1 MNPKFLISNAW
12 LKQCLHRILPAIAVC
27 SMVWAEAAQAAPGD
41 LVITEIQSDGAV
53 DFWELTN
60 VSASSIDLSNYK
72 WTDNARSATGAIAIP
87 LGTSIAAGES
97 VIFTG
102 QAAATYRTFWGI
114 ASTVQ
119 VITGTGVPGLGSADA
134 ITLYDASNTEVCY
147 LSYAANGFTRSNGSA
162 AAGGHAGI
170 SAGGATAQALIW
182 DSSFGTTTPRYTFA
196 DGTTKG
202 TFAGTTTTN
211 KGSPGYSGFGASA
224 PAVVLSVIVTP
235 STFSESASNPAG
247 AGTVTRTGATTSAL
261 VVNLS
266 SSDVTEATVPASVTI
281 PIGSASASFDVT
293 AVNDSFPDGN
303 KTSTITASAA
313 DATAGTTVVTVN
325 DDGDVYVQ
333 TLMLTEVLSQQA
345 AVGVSD
351 FWELTNI
358 SAVTKDISGYSWHD
372 NARSGAAAAAY
383 KLPSGS
389 SIAAGESVIFTTMT
403 PAAFRSW
410 WGIANSVQVFQT
422 VGAPGLGQNDGVSF
436 FDSEGNELFFFNYA
450 LAGFTKADGSSSTG
464 GHSGPSAG
472 ASTETQSAMWV
483 PASGTTTPRYTFA
496 TVNYE
501 GAFASAASALD
512 IGSPGISVGP
522 PTVNI
527 GSATLNEG
535 NSGTSTLSL
544 VVTRSDTATA
554 FTIDYAVTGGTA
566 TSGTD
571 FATLASGTLTFAA
584 AGSATQNID
593 ITVNGDTASEP
604 DETIILTLSNVV
616 NTTGATVIQ
625 NATGTGTLTN
635 DDIVPASIATHPVGS
650 TIATGYTA
658 TLSVSTAGFPVPTM
672 QWYQGN
678 SGDTSTPVGTNSSNF
693 TTPALTTTTSYWVR
707 ASNSGGT
714 ADSNAATV
722 TVTTGPTSVNLA
734 NYVRI
739 GRHNLPEPTRT
750 ALPLGT
756 PVHNF
761 LCQEASAVTYNWDT
775 DTLFITGD
783 GGRAITQV
791 SKTGQLIDTMTLAL
805 GSSPQGTDFYDPEGL
820 TYIGGGQ
827 FVMSEERDRQLVKF
841 TYAAG
846 TTLSRS
852 GAQTVKIGT
861 FVDNTGTEGLSWDP
875 QTGGFICLKELTP
888 IGIFQT
894 GVDFAAGTATN
905 GSPTTVNSTNLFD
918 PALLGMTDTADIFAL
933 SNLSSTN
940 GQPQAGNLIV
950 LGQED
955 ARIVNVDRSG
965 VITSTL
971 NISGDP
977 GNPLTPAGQQH
988 EGVTMDRAGILYVV
1002 NENGG
1007 GSIDYPQLWVYAPA
1021 TQPNAAPTAVV
1032 VDNATTTL
1040 PENSSTASRVKL
1052 GDIIVTDDGLGT
1064 NTLSLSGA
1072 DAASFELTG
1081 TEFYL
1086 KAGVALDFE
1095 TKTSYAVTVNA
1106 EDATVGSTPDVSV
1119 NFTLTV
1125 GNVEPEA
1132 PPAPVII
1139 ISEVAP
1145 WASSNSAVLA
1155 DWFEITNVTS
1165 NTINIAGWKIDDNSA
1180 IFGSAA
1186 TLNGVTTLAA
1196 GESAIFI
1203 ETTDLP
1209 AKDTL
1214 FRSTWAL
1221 AASPTGPQIG
1231 SYTGSGG
1238 LGSGGDAV
1246 NIYNAAGVLMAS
1258 VTFGASDAVSPFQ
1271 TFDNTRGLNATTIS
1285 HLSLVGT
1292 HGAIASSD
1300 AAEVGSPGFA
1310 APGVL
1315 RITEV
1320 AAWGSGNGNYLA
1332 DWFEVTN
1339 TGARA
1344 VDITGW
1350 KIDDSSESPAAALS
1364 LTGITSIAPGE
1375 SVIFLETATP
1385 LTTLATFRSTWF
1397 STTPP
1402 PALQVGSYTGTGA
1415 GLSTGGDAVVLY
1427 DGNNVRQAKVFFA
1440 GSPLATPFATFD
1452 NSVGADN
1459 VSLATLSVV
1468 GTNGAF
1474 VALTDADE
1482 IGSPGIR
1489 NQPPVLASSLPSQSA
1504 TKGAAFSYVVPL
1516 NTFAD
1521 PESQPLT
1528 YSATLSDNSPLP
1540 AWLSFTAGTRTLAGT
1555 PTAVDLGN
1563 VVVKVSATDG
1573 GLASSTTLIIQVAPA
1588 FGSAY
1593 FPQSVASG
1601 DPRSSSVILW
1611 TRLMDGETAVNRTV
1625 TLHMSTTGTLANV
1638 GTTAALGG
1646 TNVWTGGALTAQ
1658 SAHDGVVKAKVTG
1671 LSADTTY
1678 YYQFSYNGQRSPI
1691 GRTKTAPA
1699 AGSTRTVKYAAINCN
1714 DFVGRYF
1721 NVLRQLAEREQNSI
1735 DFVLNLGDYVYE
1747 TTGDPS
1753 FQTSSPER
1761 AMVFS
1766 NPAEAINLGSG
1777 NYAAQSVG
1785 NYRDVYKTIRQDA
1798 QLQRVHELFPMISI
1812 WDDHE
1817 FSDDNWKDNATY
1829 FDGKVNEQQ
1838 TSRKRNGEQAWM
1850 EFLPTERGIAA
1861 TGAGLEID
1869 STDLYPNTVIYDAFN
1884 FGTNLDL
1891 ILTDIRTNR
1900 ADHLIPEDA
1909 IPSGIPMTE
1918 ANVIATLAAANGLD
1932 VPTFT
1937 AAVWPSIRS
1946 NFAQYVNI
1954 DDSAYAAVKGVYK
1967 AIMAASANTA
1977 LAALPAGQTAI
1988 TTGAAYADAQ
1998 VVGLQDANFI
2008 NQAFVAAGQT
2018 APFDAAALA
2027 AMPRGLSYYLLGKTS
2042 VFSDFGSRYQ
2052 VVNQTFQLFA
2062 GYTYQAFIASSGAIG
2077 RDQAF
2082 YNSAQQTFLATAL
2095 ANSTAAGNKWRVVA
2109 SSTPYTP
2116 IKLELGD
2123 LPTGVTLPNQGTI
2136 GALTIP
2142 ASLPAQFLVEFLL
2155 NADEPAGFPQFRQG
2169 MIDLFAQHDA
2179 IIVSGDIH
2187 AELIGRNNATNGQ
2200 KVVDFTV
2207 PSAASSEFRGAVS
2220 GAFSTVE
2227 ALMTPSVQQATG
2239 QTGPFAFDA
2248 TQKQAVINATD
2259 AIIKHNTP
2267 EMFQADTAAHGYT
2280 VFTAGPSA
2288 FNADYQ
2294 KINVSEI
2301 DDNLYALSPSAL
2313 NAKFSTQSFAVSKT
2327 GAGASTDLA
2336 ISEVDYT
2343 LQVLH
2348 YYGESGLLGIQ
2359 TAPIMGAM
2367 IDRFDD
2373 QYANTVVIGEGDSF
2387 IPGPWLVAGA
2397 DPAFN
2402 SLLHTTAQVY
2412 SGNNGALGVA
2422 GTFNATATAT
2432 TAVPFARADIA
2443 IMNAFGTTVSALG
2456 NHEFDLGSPVLASAI
2471 YPATT
2476 TGTSAVGN
2484 WVGAK
2489 FPHITANLDFSAD
2502 SSLRGRADISLGGV
2516 AGAANNAPNVNAI
2529 TAGTIAN
2536 LEVTSVNMQAKI
2548 APYAIKTINGQRIG
2562 FVGATTFDLLS
2573 KSSPNGTVPKDD
2585 ANAATSDLQEVAAYL
2600 QGAVNSLQ
2608 ALGVTKIIQVD
2619 QLDTLQRNKD
2629 LAPLVSGIDI
2639 VIAGGG
2645 HERMGDATDTA
2656 VGFNGHDADFIAD
2669 AYPIVATGADGRPV
2683 LIVTTD
2689 TEYTYL
2695 GRLVADFDADGTLI
2709 VPNLNPVI
2717 NGAYA
2722 STEANLQAAYATA
2735 NSAASII
2742 ASSTMGSQ
2750 VKTIVDAINTVVVAK
2765 DSNVYGYT
2773 NVYLEGDRVFG
2784 RTQEVNLGNITADA
2798 NAWKARSALSL
2809 GLGDAVFSL
2818 KNGGGIRASLGS
2830 VLAGGTKVPP
2840 VANVITGKPAKGIS
2854 QLDIENALRFDNKL
2868 MVFDVTPQG
2877 LLNILNYAAGLSSGP
2892 TVQSGGYAQVGNIR
2906 FSYNTTALPNGSRV
2920 RSAALVNEA
2929 GQITARIVENGV
2941 VLAGAPSTIKC
2952 VALSFTANG
2961 GDNYPIKYLNP
2972 PTNTTVNT
2980 ETSNFRLLL
2989 TNGGLSDPIARNLD
3003 FTAASTY
3010 TSLGITAADVLGEQ
3024 KAFQDFLAARHPN
3037 LATAYNIADTSVA
3050 QDTRVQQLAVRTDTV
3065 LSGPATFAAW
3075 LAQNG
3080 FSGSAGGDTDNDGI
3094 PDSLEYFFNASP
3106 NGGADRD
3113 NLPTVVLNGGD
3124 LEFRFTYL
3132 NSTIFPAYLQC
3143 SEDLVN
3149 WVNATAGV
3157 DYEVITETVNGA
3169 ETSVRFRI
3177 FSSPV
3182 PTQQGPF
3189 TYLAPFTADVD
3200 RGVIDKLTI
3209 TNHGMVGAGRL
3220 SGDSYDSF
3228 GETMGAASGLSIT
3241 DWSYNSVTGQFNGT
3255 FNVLPDRGYNS
3266 GTIFSNYA
3274 ARVHQT
3280 PFTFTPY
3287 YGAGPVAQTQIVPA
3301 YASTTKFT
3309 YLDGATTKFTT
3320 GLNATAVTSIMGQIV
3335 GTTAAANGPG
3345 GATENL
3351 ISFDAEAIH
3360 VFPDGSGFVSDE
3372 YGTYIARFNS
3382 AKQFTRIIQLP
3393 LAAQPHRPADTL
3405 NFDSATAPTN
3415 GRRNNQGLE
3424 GMAVSPN
3431 NSRLFALM
3439 QSALVQDGGA
3449 AQTRFNTRLFV
3460 YDIAGANLENP
3471 VLIGEYVVQLP
3482 RYDLNGNSSGLDA
3495 TAAQSEIVALSNTQL
3510 LMLPRDGNG
3519 LGKGTTDPIVTKTV
3533 DLVDFSTATN
3543 VLGLYDARGN
3553 QISPTGALR
3562 VGITPARSTV
3572 VVNLLSSA
3580 DLGKF
3585 GFNTNTA
3592 SPNSFTVNEKAEG
3605 MALVPDTSTA
3615 SSEDYFLFVANDN
3628 DFQSSD
3634 VRMVDA
3640 TGNLVSYGDARDRGI
3655 VNDAVFTAWRITI
3668 TPNNRKFFRLDLDTT
3683 P

>member
-1 MNPKFLISNAW
+1 MNTGNPVFVDEYSADGTLVQSIALPTTVSGANKRLVSSGTASSEGLLTRSADGQYLILTGYDVTPPAASSLSSTTSAAVNRVIGRVNAAGTVDTSTALTDYASATNPRCAVSLDGSKFWLSGGNGGVRLATLGATTSTDVSTTVTNLRQLGIEGGQLFVTTSSGTAVRLGTVGTGLPETTGQTITNLTGIPTTGSPYAFFFADLDVGVAGLDTVYIADDINTTGIGGVRKFSLVGSTWTANGIAGAFGDAYRGLTGSVNAGTVT
-12 LKQCLHRILPAIAVC
+12 LYATRKGGFVATGGGELVSIVDATGYNATITATPTLLAT
-27 SMVWAEAAQAAPGD
+27 AATNTAFRGVVFAPAAPVTTPTVTIAATDASAAELGTDTGTFRITRTGD
-41 LVITEIQSDGAV
+41 TTNALSVSYTLTTGAGQAVAADYTPALTGTATIAATQSFVDVTITPVDDFVLEGGETVALTLTDTVDYDLGATTTASITITDDETNIDLSRYVRVGRYDLPEPTRTTPPSGNLLGQEASGVAYNWDTDTLFIVGDGGTSVTEVTKAGALVSSMTLSGNGNDFLDTEGITYIGGGQFVLTEERVRQAVKFTYVAGGTLTNATAERVKLGTTIGNIGLEGLSYDPQTSGFLFAKESDPQGLFQTTIDFTAGTASNGSAATVNSTNLFTPALASLNDMSDVYAFSNLAAMTGQAQSGNLLILSQESGLIRHVDRSGNIQSTLTLVADAGNPLTIQNQTHEGVTMDREGRIYVVSENGGGDIDHPQLWVFAPAAVVNTAPTAIVLSTASTTIPENTSTAAAVKMANFTVTDADGVGVNSFSVSGTDAADFQVIGTALYLKAGTVMNGTTKPTYSVTVNVDDTSVGTTPDASANFTLTVTPVMSGSSAIRITEVAPWSSTLANSAVGA
-53 DFWELTN
+53 DWFELTN
-60 VSASSIDLSNYK
+60 TGTTALDITGWKMNDSAASFG
-72 WTDNARSATGAIAIP
+72 SAGP
-87 LGTSIAAGES
+87 LNGITSIAAGES
-97 VIFTG
+97 VIFVDG
-102 QAAATYRTFWGI
+102 
-114 ASTVQ
+114 STKPSVF
-119 VITGTGVPGLGSADA
+119 TAHWFGSN
-134 ITLYDASNTEVCY
+134 I
-147 LSYAANGFTRSNGSA
+147 
-162 AAGGHAGI
+162 
-170 SAGGATAQALIW
+170 
-182 DSSFGTTTPRYTFA
+182 P
-196 DGTTKG
+196 
-202 TFAGTTTTN
+202 
-211 KGSPGYSGFGASA
+211 SGF
-224 PAVVLSVIVTP
+224 
-235 STFSESASNPAG
+235 
-247 AGTVTRTGATTSAL
+247 
-261 VVNLS
+261 
-266 SSDVTEATVPASVTI
+266 
-281 PIGSASASFDVT
+281 
-293 AVNDSFPDGN
+293 
-303 KTSTITASAA
+303 
-313 DATAGTTVVTVN
+313 
-325 DDGDVYVQ
+325 
-333 TLMLTEVLSQQA
+333 
-345 AVGVSD
+345 
-351 FWELTNI
+351 
-358 SAVTKDISGYSWHD
+358 
-372 NARSGAAAAAY
+372 
-383 KLPSGS
+383 
-389 SIAAGESVIFTTMT
+389 
-403 PAAFRSW
+403 
-410 WGIANSVQVFQT
+410 
-422 VGAPGLGQNDGVSF
+422 
-436 FDSEGNELFFFNYA
+436 
-450 LAGFTKADGSSSTG
+450 
-464 GHSGPSAG
+464 
-472 ASTETQSAMWV
+472 
-483 PASGTTTPRYTFA
+483 
-496 TVNYE
+496 
-501 GAFASAASALD
+501 
-512 IGSPGISVGP
+512 
-522 PTVNI
+522 
-527 GSATLNEG
+527 
-535 NSGTSTLSL
+535 
-544 VVTRSDTATA
+544 
-554 FTIDYAVTGGTA
+554 
-566 TSGTD
+566 
-571 FATLASGTLTFAA
+571 
-584 AGSATQNID
+584 
-593 ITVNGDTASEP
+593 
-604 DETIILTLSNVV
+604 
-616 NTTGATVIQ
+616 
-625 NATGTGTLTN
+625 
-635 DDIVPASIATHPVGS
+635 
-650 TIATGYTA
+650 
-658 TLSVSTAGFPVPTM
+658 
-672 QWYQGN
+672 
-678 SGDTSTPVGTNSSNF
+678 
-693 TTPALTTTTSYWVR
+693 
-707 ASNSGGT
+707 
-714 ADSNAATV
+714 
-722 TVTTGPTSVNLA
+722 
-734 NYVRI
+734 
-739 GRHNLPEPTRT
+739 
-750 ALPLGT
+750 
-756 PVHNF
+756 
-761 LCQEASAVTYNWDT
+761 
-775 DTLFITGD
+775 
-783 GGRAITQV
+783 
-791 SKTGQLIDTMTLAL
+791 
-805 GSSPQGTDFYDPEGL
+805 
-820 TYIGGGQ
+820 
-827 FVMSEERDRQLVKF
+827 
-841 TYAAG
+841 
-846 TTLSRS
+846 
-852 GAQTVKIGT
+852 
-861 FVDNTGTEGLSWDP
+861 
-875 QTGGFICLKELTP
+875 
-888 IGIFQT
+888 
-894 GVDFAAGTATN
+894 
-905 GSPTTVNSTNLFD
+905 
-918 PALLGMTDTADIFAL
+918 
-933 SNLSSTN
+933 
-940 GQPQAGNLIV
+940 
-950 LGQED
+950 
-955 ARIVNVDRSG
+955 
-965 VITSTL
+965 
-971 NISGDP
+971 
-977 GNPLTPAGQQH
+977 
-988 EGVTMDRAGILYVV
+988 
-1002 NENGG
+1002 
-1007 GSIDYPQLWVYAPA
+1007 
-1021 TQPNAAPTAVV
+1021 
-1032 VDNATTTL
+1032 
-1040 PENSSTASRVKL
+1040 
-1052 GDIIVTDDGLGT
+1052 
-1064 NTLSLSGA
+1064 
-1072 DAASFELTG
+1072 
-1081 TEFYL
+1081 
-1086 KAGVALDFE
+1086 
-1095 TKTSYAVTVNA
+1095 
-1106 EDATVGSTPDVSV
+1106 
-1119 NFTLTV
+1119 
-1125 GNVEPEA
+1125 
-1132 PPAPVII
+1132 
-1139 ISEVAP
+1139 
-1145 WASSNSAVLA
+1145 
-1155 DWFEITNVTS
+1155 
-1165 NTINIAGWKIDDNSA
+1165 
-1180 IFGSAA
+1180 
-1186 TLNGVTTLAA
+1186 
-1196 GESAIFI
+1196 
-1203 ETTDLP
+1203 
-1209 AKDTL
+1209 
-1214 FRSTWAL
+1214 
-1221 AASPTGPQIG
+1221 QIG
-1231 SYTGSGG
+1231 YYGG
-1238 LGSGGDAV
+1238 
-1246 NIYNAAGVLMAS
+1246 
-1258 VTFGASDAVSPFQ
+1258 P
-1271 TFDNTRGLNATTIS
+1271 
-1285 HLSLVGT
+1285 
-1292 HGAIASSD
+1292 
-1300 AAEVGSPGFA
+1300 
-1310 APGVL
+1310 
-1315 RITEV
+1315 
-1320 AAWGSGNGNYLA
+1320 
-1332 DWFEVTN
+1332 
-1339 TGARA
+1339 
-1344 VDITGW
+1344 
-1350 KIDDSSESPAAALS
+1350 
-1364 LTGITSIAPGE
+1364 
-1375 SVIFLETATP
+1375 
-1385 LTTLATFRSTWF
+1385 
-1397 STTPP
+1397 
-1402 PALQVGSYTGTGA
+1402 
-1415 GLSTGGDAVVLY
+1415 GLSTGGDSVTIY
-1427 DGNNVRQAKVFFA
+1427 DSLGTLLARVDFGV
-1440 GSPLATPFATFD
+1440 SPNAPGPFGTFD
-1452 NSVGADN
+1452 NSAGLNNATVTALGTIGQNGAFTASASTNEIGSPGTATPSTTPLVSITATDANAAEASTDSGTFRISRTGSTTLAMDVLYGISTGSGQATSDDYTPALGTTATIPAGASFVEVTITPVDDSSIEGSETLTMTLGDTGSYDVGSPASAMVTITDNDVNLPPSGVAFANTVAILSESANIAADIRVADITVTDDGN
-1459 VSLATLSVV
+1459 GTNTLSVSGTDAASFSITGTSLYLKAGTALSFATKPSYSV
-1468 GTNGAF
+1468 TVNVDDTTVGITPDLTANFNLAIAQAVAPGALVITEVHSSGSSATYAADWFELQNVGTTDLTITGWKMDDNSNGTPSTTQVALRGLTVIPAGKSAVFFEGLANGSTDATLLANFCTAWFGSSTPPSGVLIGAYGGTGVGMSGTADALNIFDAAGNRITGVAFGAATVGTTFDNKTAALGSSTLPLPIISTLSVIGTNGAF
-1474 VALTDADE
+1474 RSAGNAET
-1482 IGSPGIR
+1482 GSPGST
-1489 NQPPVLASSLPSQSA
+1489 VTSS
-1504 TKGAAFSYVVPL
+1504 
-1516 NTFAD
+1516 
-1521 PESQPLT
+1521 
-1528 YSATLSDNSPLP
+1528 
-1540 AWLSFTAGTRTLAGT
+1540 
-1555 PTAVDLGN
+1555 
-1563 VVVKVSATDG
+1563 
-1573 GLASSTTLIIQVAPA
+1573 
-1588 FGSAY
+1588 Y

-1601 DPRSSSVILW
+1601 DPRSSSVVLW
-1611 TRLMDGETAVNRTV
+1611 TRVLDGHTAANREV
-1625 TLHMSTTGTLANV
+1625 SLHISKTGTIADV

-1646 TNVWTGGALTAQ
+1646 TNVWTGGPLTGQ
-1658 SAHDGVVKAKVTG
+1658 SAHDGVLKVKVG
-1671 LSADTTY
+1671 SLSADTTY
-1678 YYQFSYNGQRSPI
+1678 YYQFTYNGQRSPV

-1777 NYAAQSVG
+1777 NYAAQSIG
-1785 NYRDVYKTIRQDA
+1785 NYRDIYKTIRQDA
-1798 QLQRVHELFPMISI
+1798 QLKRVHELFPMISI

-1838 TSRKRNGEQAWM
+1838 TNRKKNGEQAWM
-1850 EFLPTERGIAA
+1850 EFLPTERGLAA

-1918 ANVIATLAAANGLD
+1918 TNVIATLAAANGLD

-1937 AAVWPSIRS
+1937 AAVWPSIRNS
-1946 NFAQYVNI
+1946 FAQYVNI

-2082 YNSAQQTFLATAL
+2082 YNSAQQAFLATAL

-2187 AELIGRNNATNGQ
+2187 AELIGKNNASNGQ

-2313 NAKFSTQSFAVSKT
+2313 NSKFSTQSFAVSKT
-2327 GAGASTDLA
+2327 GTGASTDLA
-2336 ISEVDYT
+2336 ISEVDFT

-2422 GTFNATATAT
+2422 GTFNATATAS

-2516 AGAANNAPNVNAI
+2516 AGTANNAPNVNAI
-2529 TAGTIAN
+2529 TSGTIAN

-2562 FVGATTFDLLS
+2562 FVGASTFDLVS

-2645 HERMGDATDTA
+2645 HERMGDATDVP

-2722 STEANLQAAYATA
+2722 STEANLQTAYATA
-2735 NSAASII
+2735 NSAATII

-2765 DSNVYGYT
+2765 DRNVYGYT

-2798 NAWKARSALSL
+2798 NAWKARSALGL

-2830 VLAGGTKVPP
+2830 ILGNGAKVPP
-2840 VANVITGKPAKGIS
+2840 IANSLTDKPAKGIS

-2961 GDNYPIKYLNP
+2961 GDSYPIKYLNP

-2980 ETSNFRLLL
+2980 GTSNFRLLL

-3050 QDTRVQQLAVRTDTV
+3050 QDTRVQQLAFRTDTV

-3080 FSGSAGGDTDNDGI
+3080 FTGSAGGDTDNDGI
-3094 PDSLEYFFNASP
+3094 PDSLEYFFNANP
-3106 NGGADRD
+3106 NNSADRD

-3132 NSTIFPAYLQC
+3132 NSTVFPAYLQS

-3157 DYEVITETVNGA
+3157 DYEVITETVSGA

-3177 FSSPV
+3177 FTSPV

-3287 YGAGPVAQTQIVPA
+3287 YGAGPVAQTQIVPS
-3301 YASTTKFT
+3301 YSSTSKFT

-3320 GLNATAVTSIMGQIV
+3320 GLNATAVTSIMGQSV

-3482 RYDLNGNSSGLDA
+3482 RYDLNGNNSGLDA

-3519 LGKGTTDPIVTKTV
+3519 LGKGTTDPIVAKTV

-3543 VLGLYDARGN
+3543 VLGLYDDRGN

>member
-1 MNPKFLISNAW
+1 MAVAASA
-12 LKQCLHRILPAIAVC
+12 CILGQA
-27 SMVWAEAAQAAPGD
+27 SQAAPFTPGNVVVERIGNGSTTLSSAAFPVAVLEYNTDGSSVQTLTTEFTESNLLTDSGSATSNGYLGASGQYLAVPGYNTAVATASVAGLNTKAANILNASGAVATRVLFPTGGPSGTPPSPYSGNNFRSIVPTGVNTFYTGGTATGSPNTGGVWYYDGTAFIQVSSITGTPLTNVRNVGVFGGQLFVSSASGSFFGISKVGSGTPTTSGQTTTILIDLGASASPYGFVFFDTDGNSVLDRAYFADDRAISGTEGGLHRWDWNGSLWVKTYSRLFDTNTSALTTSNGTGIFAIRGLTGTFSGETATLYATTTEPNNNRLVRIVDSGNTPTAFTTLASSGSANYVFRGVAMAPAAPVSIPILTIAATDAAAAELGADAGTFRITRTGD
-41 LVITEIQSDGAV
+41 TTNALSVSYTLATGAGQAVSADYTPALTGTATIAATQSFVDVTVTPSDDFVLEGNETVALSLTDTVDYDLGATTTASVTITDDETNINLARYVRVGRYDLPEPTRTTPPSGNLLGQEASGVAYNWDTDTLFIVGDGGTSVTEVTKAGALVSTMTLSGNGNDFLDTEGITYIGSGQFVLTEERVRQAVKFTYVAGGTLTNAAAERVKLGTTIGNIGLEGLSYDPQTSGFLFAKESDPLGLFQTTIDFTAGTASNGSAATVNSTNLFTPSLASLDDMSDVFAFSNLPALAGQAQVGNLLILSQESGLIRNVDRTGNILSTLTLVADAGNPLTIQNQTHEGVTMDREGRIYVVSENGGGDIDHPQLWVFAPAAVVNTAPTAIVLSTASTTIPENTSTAVAVKLANFTVTDADGVGVNSFSVSGTDAADFQVIGTALYLKAGTVLNGTTKPTYSVTVNVDDASVGTTPDASANFTLNVTPVISGSSAIRITEVAPWSSGYSPDVTA
-53 DFWELTN
+53 DWFELTN
-60 VSASSIDLSNYK
+60 TGSTAIDI
-72 WTDNARSATGAIAIP
+72 TGWLMFDSGAPAGAGP
-87 LGTSIAAGES
+87 LNGITSIAAGES
-97 VIFTG
+97 VIFVDG
-102 QAAATYRTFWGI
+102 QTKI
-114 ASTVQ
+114 A
-119 VITGTGVPGLGSADA
+119 
-134 ITLYDASNTEVCY
+134 
-147 LSYAANGFTRSNGSA
+147 GF
-162 AAGGHAGI
+162 
-170 SAGGATAQALIW
+170 L
-182 DSSFGTTTPRYTFA
+182 
-196 DGTTKG
+196 
-202 TFAGTTTTN
+202 TN
-211 KGSPGYSGFGASA
+211 WFGAS
-224 PAVVLSVIVTP
+224 P
-235 STFSESASNPAG
+235 
-247 AGTVTRTGATTSAL
+247 
-261 VVNLS
+261 
-266 SSDVTEATVPASVTI
+266 
-281 PIGSASASFDVT
+281 
-293 AVNDSFPDGN
+293 
-303 KTSTITASAA
+303 
-313 DATAGTTVVTVN
+313 
-325 DDGDVYVQ
+325 
-333 TLMLTEVLSQQA
+333 
-345 AVGVSD
+345 
-351 FWELTNI
+351 
-358 SAVTKDISGYSWHD
+358 
-372 NARSGAAAAAY
+372 
-383 KLPSGS
+383 PSG
-389 SIAAGESVIFTTMT
+389 
-403 PAAFRSW
+403 
-410 WGIANSVQVFQT
+410 
-422 VGAPGLGQNDGVSF
+422 
-436 FDSEGNELFFFNYA
+436 
-450 LAGFTKADGSSSTG
+450 
-464 GHSGPSAG
+464 
-472 ASTETQSAMWV
+472 
-483 PASGTTTPRYTFA
+483 
-496 TVNYE
+496 
-501 GAFASAASALD
+501 
-512 IGSPGISVGP
+512 
-522 PTVNI
+522 
-527 GSATLNEG
+527 
-535 NSGTSTLSL
+535 
-544 VVTRSDTATA
+544 
-554 FTIDYAVTGGTA
+554 
-566 TSGTD
+566 
-571 FATLASGTLTFAA
+571 
-584 AGSATQNID
+584 
-593 ITVNGDTASEP
+593 
-604 DETIILTLSNVV
+604 
-616 NTTGATVIQ
+616 
-625 NATGTGTLTN
+625 
-635 DDIVPASIATHPVGS
+635 
-650 TIATGYTA
+650 
-658 TLSVSTAGFPVPTM
+658 
-672 QWYQGN
+672 
-678 SGDTSTPVGTNSSNF
+678 
-693 TTPALTTTTSYWVR
+693 
-707 ASNSGGT
+707 
-714 ADSNAATV
+714 
-722 TVTTGPTSVNLA
+722 
-734 NYVRI
+734 
-739 GRHNLPEPTRT
+739 
-750 ALPLGT
+750 
-756 PVHNF
+756 
-761 LCQEASAVTYNWDT
+761 
-775 DTLFITGD
+775 
-783 GGRAITQV
+783 
-791 SKTGQLIDTMTLAL
+791 
-805 GSSPQGTDFYDPEGL
+805 
-820 TYIGGGQ
+820 
-827 FVMSEERDRQLVKF
+827 
-841 TYAAG
+841 
-846 TTLSRS
+846 
-852 GAQTVKIGT
+852 
-861 FVDNTGTEGLSWDP
+861 
-875 QTGGFICLKELTP
+875 
-888 IGIFQT
+888 
-894 GVDFAAGTATN
+894 
-905 GSPTTVNSTNLFD
+905 
-918 PALLGMTDTADIFAL
+918 
-933 SNLSSTN
+933 
-940 GQPQAGNLIV
+940 
-950 LGQED
+950 
-955 ARIVNVDRSG
+955 
-965 VITSTL
+965 
-971 NISGDP
+971 
-977 GNPLTPAGQQH
+977 
-988 EGVTMDRAGILYVV
+988 
-1002 NENGG
+1002 
-1007 GSIDYPQLWVYAPA
+1007 
-1021 TQPNAAPTAVV
+1021 
-1032 VDNATTTL
+1032 
-1040 PENSSTASRVKL
+1040 
-1052 GDIIVTDDGLGT
+1052 
-1064 NTLSLSGA
+1064 
-1072 DAASFELTG
+1072 
-1081 TEFYL
+1081 
-1086 KAGVALDFE
+1086 
-1095 TKTSYAVTVNA
+1095 
-1106 EDATVGSTPDVSV
+1106 
-1119 NFTLTV
+1119 
-1125 GNVEPEA
+1125 
-1132 PPAPVII
+1132 
-1139 ISEVAP
+1139 
-1145 WASSNSAVLA
+1145 
-1155 DWFEITNVTS
+1155 
-1165 NTINIAGWKIDDNSA
+1165 
-1180 IFGSAA
+1180 
-1186 TLNGVTTLAA
+1186 
-1196 GESAIFI
+1196 
-1203 ETTDLP
+1203 
-1209 AKDTL
+1209 
-1214 FRSTWAL
+1214 
-1221 AASPTGPQIG
+1221 
-1231 SYTGSGG
+1231 
-1238 LGSGGDAV
+1238 
-1246 NIYNAAGVLMAS
+1246 
-1258 VTFGASDAVSPFQ
+1258 
-1271 TFDNTRGLNATTIS
+1271 
-1285 HLSLVGT
+1285 
-1292 HGAIASSD
+1292 
-1300 AAEVGSPGFA
+1300 
-1310 APGVL
+1310 
-1315 RITEV
+1315 
-1320 AAWGSGNGNYLA
+1320 
-1332 DWFEVTN
+1332 
-1339 TGARA
+1339 
-1344 VDITGW
+1344 
-1350 KIDDSSESPAAALS
+1350 
-1364 LTGITSIAPGE
+1364 
-1375 SVIFLETATP
+1375 
-1385 LTTLATFRSTWF
+1385 
-1397 STTPP
+1397 
-1402 PALQVGSYTGTGA
+1402 LQVGYYGGP
-1415 GLSTGGDAVVLY
+1415 GLSTGGDSVTIFNPSGTL
-1427 DGNNVRQAKVFFA
+1427 QARVDFGA
-1440 GSPLATPFATFD
+1440 SPSATPFGTFD
-1452 NSVGADN
+1452 NTAGLNNATISQLSAVGQNGAFSVTSNTLPPVTTITEIGSPGSATISSTVFVSITATDANAAEASTDSGTFRISRTGSTTLAMDVLYGITTGSGQATSDDYTPAIGTTVTIPAGASFVDVTITPVDDSSIEGSETLTLTLGDTGSYDVGSPASATVTITDN
-1459 VSLATLSVV
+1459 DVNLPPSAVAFANTVAVLSESANTAADVRVADITVTDDGNGTNTLSVSGTDAASFSITGTSLYLKAGTALSFATKPSYSV
-1468 GTNGAF
+1468 TVNVDDTTVGITPDLTANFNLAIAQAVAPGALVITEVHSSGSSATYAADWFELQNVGSTDLTITGWKMDDNSNGTPSTTQVALRGLTVIPAGKSAVFIEGLANGSTDATILANFSTAWFGSPTPPSGVLIGAYGGTGVGMSGTADALNIFDAAGNRITGVAFGAATVGTTFDNKTAAVGSATLPLPIISTLSVIGTNGAF
-1474 VALTDADE
+1474 RSAANTE
-1482 IGSPGIR
+1482 TGSPG
-1489 NQPPVLASSLPSQSA
+1489 STA
-1504 TKGAAFSYVVPL
+1504 TTS
-1516 NTFAD
+1516 
-1521 PESQPLT
+1521 
-1528 YSATLSDNSPLP
+1528 
-1540 AWLSFTAGTRTLAGT
+1540 
-1555 PTAVDLGN
+1555 
-1563 VVVKVSATDG
+1563 
-1573 GLASSTTLIIQVAPA
+1573 
-1588 FGSAY
+1588 Y

-1601 DPRSSSVILW
+1601 DPRSSSVVLW
-1611 TRLMDGETAVNRTV
+1611 TRVLDGHTAANREV
-1625 TLHMSTTGTLANV
+1625 SLHLSTTGTIADV
-1638 GTTAALGG
+1638 GTTALLGG
-1646 TNVWTGGALTAQ
+1646 TNVWAGGTLTAQ
-1658 SAHDGVVKAKVTG
+1658 SAHDGVVKVKVGSLT
-1671 LSADTTY
+1671 ADTTY
-1678 YYQFSYNGQRSPI
+1678 YYQFTYNGQRSPI
-1691 GRTKTAPA
+1691 GRTKSAPA

-1721 NVLRQLAEREQNSI
+1721 NVLRQLAEREQNNI

-1785 NYRDVYKTIRQDA
+1785 NYRDIYKTIRQDA
-1798 QLQRVHELFPMISI
+1798 QLRRVHELFPMISI

-1838 TSRKRNGEQAWM
+1838 TNRKKNGEQAWM
-1850 EFLPTERGIAA
+1850 EFLPTERGMAA

-1900 ADHLIPEDA
+1900 ADHLIPENA

-1918 ANVIATLAAANGLD
+1918 ANVIATLAAVNGLD
-1932 VPTFT
+1932 VSTFT

-1988 TTGAAYADAQ
+1988 TTGAAYAEAQ
-1998 VVGLQDANFI
+1998 IVGLQDANFI
-2008 NQAFVAAGQT
+2008 NQAFVAAGQP
-2018 APFDAAALA
+2018 APFDAAALD

-2116 IKLELGD
+2116 IKLELGELPSGIT
-2123 LPTGVTLPNQGTI
+2123 LPTQGTI
-2136 GALTIP
+2136 SGVTIP

-2155 NADEPAGFPQFRQG
+2155 NADEPAGFPQFRQA

-2187 AELIGRNNATNGQ
+2187 AELIGKNNASNGQ

-2227 ALMTPSVQQATG
+2227 ALMTPGVQQATG
-2239 QTGPFAFDA
+2239 LPGNFAFDTA
-2248 TQKQAVINATD
+2248 QKQAVINATD
-2259 AIIKHNTP
+2259 AIIKQNTP

-2280 VFTAGPSA
+2280 VFTAGPAA

-2327 GAGASTDLA
+2327 GTGASTDLA
-2336 ISEVDYT
+2336 ISEVDFT

-2412 SGNNGALGVA
+2412 SGDNGALGAA
-2422 GTFNATATAT
+2422 GAFNATATAT

-2476 TGTSAVGN
+2476 SGSTAVGN

-2516 AGAANNAPNVNAI
+2516 AGTANNAPNVNAI
-2529 TAGTIAN
+2529 TSGTIAN

-2562 FVGATTFDLLS
+2562 FVGASTFDLVS

-2585 ANAATSDLQEVAAYL
+2585 ANASTSDLQEVAAYL

-2645 HERMGDATDTA
+2645 HERMGDATDVP

-2709 VPNLNPVI
+2709 LPNLNPVV

-2722 STEANLQAAYATA
+2722 STEANLQSAYATA
-2735 NSAASII
+2735 NSAATII
-2742 ASSTMGSQ
+2742 ASSTIGSQ
-2750 VKTIVDAINTVVVAK
+2750 VKTIVDAINSVVVTK
-2765 DSNVYGYT
+2765 DRNVYGYT
-2773 NVYLEGDRVFG
+2773 DVYLEGDRVFG

-2809 GLGDAVFSL
+2809 GAGDAVFSL

-2830 VLAGGTKVPP
+2830 ILGNGAKVPP
-2840 VANVITGKPAKGIS
+2840 IANSLTGKPAKGIS

-2877 LLNILNYAAGLSSGP
+2877 LLNILNFAAGLSSGP
-2892 TVQSGGYAQVGNIR
+2892 TVQNGGYAQVGNIR

-2929 GQITARIVENGV
+2929 GHITARIVENGV
-2941 VLAGAPSTIKC
+2941 VLAEAPSTIQC

-2961 GDNYPIKYLNP
+2961 GDRYPIKYLNP

-2989 TNGGLSDPIARNLD
+2989 TNGGLSAPIARDLD

-3010 TSLGITAADVLGEQ
+3010 TSLGITVTDVLGEQ
-3024 KAFQDFLAARHPN
+3024 KAFQDFLAARHPS
-3037 LATAYNIADTSVA
+3037 LVTAYNVADTAVA
-3050 QDTRVQQLAVRTDTV
+3050 QDTRVQQLAFRSDNV

-3080 FSGSAGGDTDNDGI
+3080 FTGSAGGDTDSDGI
-3094 PDSLEYFFNASP
+3094 PDSLEYFFNANP
-3106 NGGADRD
+3106 NNSTDRD

-3132 NSTIFPAYLQC
+3132 NSTVFPAYLQS

-3177 FSSPV
+3177 FTSPV

-3241 DWSYNSVTGQFNGT
+3241 DWSYNSATGQFNGT

-3266 GTIFSNYA
+3266 GTTFSNYA

-3320 GLNATAVTSIMGQIV
+3320 GLNATAVTSIMGQSV
-3335 GTTAAANGPG
+3335 GTASAANGPG

-3405 NFDSATAPTN
+3405 NFDSTTAPTN

-3424 GMAVSPN
+3424 GMAVSPD

-3482 RYDLNGNSSGLDA
+3482 RYDLNGNNSGLDA

-3543 VLGLYDARGN
+3543 VLGLYDAEGN
-3553 QISPTGALR
+3553 QISPSGTLR

-3605 MALVPDTSTA
+3605 LALVPDTSTA

-3640 TGNLVSYGDARDRGI
+3640 SGNLVSYGDARDRGI